1 MSSIKFFL
9 RSLYLSVLVLI
20 GLATSTVVSAQNL
33 CESHLSFSTDRNN
46 EPVYYLNLYYGPLNF
61 RKLKPAEIKAMLER
75 VEVSLANSPNDENL
89 LNVYWYTVE
98 LLDYKNRSLEIRKRR
113 FDLLSRLDSLNVMS
127 KETMLYRYYVV
138 YRDLKDYEQAFRFI
152 FMLTRDF
159 PENLA
164 YSIERIRTNLK
175 LHEFN
180 RASSLAE
187 SKLKEYPENINLLRL
202 GAEAFV
208 RFARTITPNTSENRI
223 YKASLYAKAD
233 LYFKKLLEQ
242 IPLSVR
248 LQAYYVNSLLGQK
261 TKDKFEEA
269 LNYLNYS
276 GTTISKFEVMFYKA
290 WAYLGLRQ
298 LDDAE
303 PLIRELVE
311 TFPKN
316 RRYSWLDV
324 WYTKLTNE
332 LNNFDDVTD
341 GSLLDSEIDGF
352 FDESESDDY

>member
-1 MSSIKFFL
+1 MSLSYRL
-9 RSLYLSVLVLI
+9 SLFGFVLT
-20 GLATSTVVSAQNL
+20 GLFVSTVTLAQNS
-33 CESHLSFSTDRNN
+33 CESYLILNADRSNDQL
-46 EPVYYLNLYYGPLNF
+46 YYLNLYFGSLNF
-61 RKLKPAEIKAMLER
+61 RKLKPAEVRSMLDK
-75 VEVSLANSPNDENL
+75 VEVSLANSPNDVNL

-98 LLDYKNRSLEIRKRR
+98 LLDIKNRGLEIRKRR

-138 YRDLKDYEQAFRFI
+138 YRDLQDYEQAFKYI

-159 PENLA
+159 PENLV

-208 RFARTITPNTSENRI
+208 RFARTINPNTADNRI

-233 LYFKKLLEQ
+233 SYFKKLLEQ

-276 GTTISKFEVMFYKA
+276 GTTISKFEALFYKA

-303 PLIRELVE
+303 PLIRELIE

-316 RRYSWLDV
+316 RRYNWLDV
-324 WYTKLTNE
+324 WYNKLTNE
-332 LNNFDDVTD
+332 LNNFDNVTD
-341 GSLLDSEIDGF
+341 SSLLDSELDGF
-352 FDESESDDY
+352 FEESESDDY